1 MEVKQNCI
9 KMSGCFVNDRR
20 YRDLCNN
27 GLLFVNND
35 LLFVNDERYRELS
48 NNGLLFVND

>member
-1 MEVKQNCI
+1 MEVKQDCI
-9 KMSGCFVNDRR
+9 KMSGCFVNGRS

-35 LLFVNDERYRELS
+35 LLFVNDESYRDLC
-48 NNGLLFVND
+48 NNELLFVND

>member
-9 KMSGCFVNDRR
+9 KISVCFVNDRR
-20 YRDLCNN
+20 YRDLYNN

-35 LLFVNDERYRELS
+35 LLFGNDGIYRDLC
-48 NNGLLFVND
+48 NNDLLFVND